1 MTPITT
7 EAPAPQ
13 RPTLPETQEV
23 SHHYVQS
30 TASTHAVQPAG
41 YADGTAA
48 QAFLCAAMFSPPTDV
63 AEVLAFV
70 ADEDFEKPAQRLIV
84 EALRALAA
92 VGHSTD
98 AVSVGD
104 WLTRNG
110 RINADTQHELTCA
123 VTAGSNTA
131 ALRTYAACVVAEAF
145 REAYA
150 SLGEALL
157 ESAGVM
163 PEHDLMPQLVEGGTR
178 MRTHHRRLQG
188 LRGHDTQN

>member
-1 MTPITT
+1 MPPLTE
-7 EAPAPQ
+7 EAPAIAG
-13 RPTLPETQEV
+13 PTLPETSVVPTAEDD
-23 SHHYVQS
+23 S

-48 QAFLCAAMFSPPTDV
+48 QAFLCAAMFSPPTVV

-70 ADEDFEKPAQRLIV
+70 VDEDFEKPAQRRIV

-104 WLTRNG
+104 WLIRHG
-110 RINADTQHELTCA
+110 RLNPDVQHELTCA

-131 ALRTYAACVVAEAF
+131 ALRTYAGRVVAEAF

-163 PEHDLMPQLVEGGTR
+163 PEHDLLPQLIEGGTR
-178 MRTHHRRLQG
+178 LRNHSRRLEA
-188 LRGHDTQN
+188 LRGTHN

>member
-1 MTPITT
+1 MPPTTT

-13 RPTLPETQEV
+13 RPTLPETQVVPQTE
-23 SHHYVQS
+23 VQS

-48 QAFLCAAMFSPPTDV
+48 QAFLCAAMFSTPTDV
-63 AEVLAFV
+63 AGVLALV
-70 ADEDFEKPAQRLIV
+70 VDEDFEKPAQRRIV

-110 RINADTQHELTCA
+110 RINPDVQHELACA
-123 VTAGSNTA
+123 VTAGSNTV

-157 ESAGVM
+157 ESSGVM
-163 PEHDLMPQLVEGGTR
+163 PEHDLLPQLVEGGTR
-178 MRTHHRRLQG
+178 LRNHSRRLEA
-188 LRGHDTQN
+188 LRGTHN